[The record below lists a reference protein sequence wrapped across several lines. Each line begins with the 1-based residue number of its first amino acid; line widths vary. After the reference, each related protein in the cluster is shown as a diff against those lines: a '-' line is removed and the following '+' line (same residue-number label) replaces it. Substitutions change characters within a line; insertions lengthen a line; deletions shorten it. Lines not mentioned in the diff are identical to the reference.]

1 MEVIEGLGS
10 TIDVILIQG
19 SLKEGDTIV
28 MAGLNEPIVIL
39 DHF

>member
-10 TIDVILIQG
+10 TIDVILIQR

-28 MAGLNEPIVIL
+28 MARLNEPM
-39 DHF
+39 